1 MDGKILYQV
10 LAPESSFEEL
20 ALLASRIAKVPVA
33 FISFMDG
40 EHQWLKSKFGFDKNK
55 HRYLDFVETVIY
67 IPENQEQINR
77 QKLSSEKHLKENSKE
92 AKMLIVA
99 DTLAEPKL
107 ANHPLVTSLP
117 KIRFYAGIPIVTQ
130 GQLIGLLS
138 VMDYQPRELTEECQ
152 EELRALTGAIE
163 NQVDLHRKLIHLGSK
178 FLGLQEVQESKQQTQ
193 ETLHLL
199 ERAIAASSNGI
210 IITDHTKPDNP
221 IIYCNRAF
229 ETITG
234 YSRREVIGT
243 NCRFLQG
250 PDTDKQAVAKIH
262 EAILAEQDYLVV
274 LKNYRKDGT
283 PFWNELAISPVRDTH
298 NRLTHFIGIQT
309 DITDRKQA
317 EEALRKSEERYRL
330 LAHNSTDF
338 ISRQTAA
345 GVYLYASPACERLL
359 GYRSEELIDCCA
371 YDFFH
376 PEDPQHHRCDLSP
389 RRSQLQPPELSSES
403 NSQTASDTYTFTHR
417 LRHKQG
423 HYVWFETTYQTIR
436 HPETDEVVELV
447 AVSRDISE
455 RKQADAALLER
466 SRLSILEAEVG
477 KILGQSGPL
486 SLLLTRSSKA
496 IVRELEL
503 IGAGVWTVDRQTNQ
517 LKLEACAGEIPS
529 EIGAEISVKT
539 DYSNTAQLLLTGS
552 PSSNLPTQRQNLNQ
566 ASNGR
571 KLLPPNSQSST
582 ANSQNL
588 TPTTYPLIVEGRV
601 LGVMRVW
608 TNRQITDAA
617 QEVLQWTAGAIAAA
631 VDRVQ
636 TQEHFAS
643 NREALLFRLA
653 SQIRDS
659 LDLDKILGTTVNE
672 IRNLLQ
678 IDQCYFIW
686 CLAAQT
692 TSIVVTHE
700 ASSPNLP
707 HRADEYPPAQV
718 ALLADKIRLRE
729 VMRVNNLDTNDAAVS
744 QSMQAYLE
752 ELGVKSQL
760 LLPLHTRSGQLG
772 AVICANYSQP
782 RPWTDSEVELLQAV
796 VDQVA
801 IAIDQAELYA
811 QTRAAALAA
820 QTQAFHL
827 KEALHNLQ
835 QKEAQLIQHE
845 KMSSLGQMVA
855 GVAHEINNPVNFIYG
870 NLSHCKTYTQDILEL
885 LELYQKHYSDPHP
898 EIKEKAEDI
907 DLEFLIEDLP
917 NIVAS
922 MEMGTERIRKIV
934 LSLRNFSRL
943 DEAEMKPVNIHE
955 GLDNTLLILHSR
967 FKSKGKDAGIEIVKE
982 YGELPKVECYA
993 GQMNQV
999 FMNIIA
1005 NAIDALDAQPDPK
1018 IIKITTL
1025 MGEPEPEANGQQKS
1039 LQPSEKFVVIRI
1051 KDNGPG
1057 MPEKVRT
1064 RLFDPFFTTKPV
1076 GKGTGLGL
1084 SISYQIVVEKHGG
1097 VLKCISEPGEG
1108 AEFWIEIPVKP
1119 PVHLKA

>member
-1 MDGKILYQV
+1 MDGQFLYRV

-20 ALLASRIAKVPVA
+20 AVLAARIVKVPVA
-33 FISFMDG
+33 FISFMHE
-40 EHQWLKSKFGFDKNK
+40 EHQWLKSNVGFDKNK
-55 HRYLDFVETVIY
+55 HRYLDFVETIVSI
-67 IPENQEQINR
+67 QEEREEIKTSKSNTKKK
-77 QKLSSEKHLKENSKE
+77 KLKGELTE

-99 DTLAEPKL
+99 DTLAEQKL
-107 ANHPLVTSLP
+107 AIHPLVTSP
-117 KIRFYAGIPIVTQ
+117 PNIRFYAGIPIITQ
-130 GQLIGLLS
+130 GQVVGLLS
-138 VMDYQPRELTEECQ
+138 VMDYKPRELTKESREDL
-152 EELRALTGAIE
+152 ETLRGAIE
-163 NQVDLHRKLIHLGSK
+163 NQVQLHRKLIHLGSK
-178 FLGLQEVQESKQQTQ
+178 FLGLQDSLGSKQQTK

-199 ERAIAASSNGI
+199 ERAIAAGSNGI
-210 IITDHTKPDNP
+210 IITDHNKPDNP

-234 YSRREVIGT
+234 YSRTEVIGS

-250 PDTDKQAVAKIH
+250 PDTDKEARAKIRQ
-262 EAILAEQDYLVV
+262 AILQEKDCLVV

-283 PFWNELAISPVRDTH
+283 PFWNELAISPLKDTN

-309 DITDRKQA
+309 DITARKQA
-317 EEALRKSEERYRL
+317 EDDLRKSEERYRL
-330 LAHNSTDF
+330 LAHHSTDL
-338 ISRQTAA
+338 ISRQTAE
-345 GVYLYASPACERLL
+345 GVYLYASPASDRLL
-359 GYRSEELIDCCA
+359 GYQTEELIDRST

-376 PEDPQHHRCDLSP
+376 PEDPHYHRCDLSSDKTKA
-389 RRSQLQPPELSSES
+389 RSPKLRQES
-403 NSQTASDTYTFTHR
+403 NSGAAQDTYTFTHR
-417 LRHKQG
+417 LRHKEG

-447 AVSRDISE
+447 AVSRDITE

-466 SRLSILEAEVG
+466 SRLSVLEASVG
-477 KILGQSGPL
+477 RILGKSGPL
-486 SLLLTRSSKA
+486 SALLSRSSKA
-496 IVRELEL
+496 LVRELDL
-503 IGAGVWTVDRQTNQ
+503 RWAGVWTVDRQTNQ
-517 LKLEACAGEIPS
+517 LKLEAGAGDIPEEMATEMS
-529 EIGAEISVKT
+529 NMGKT
-539 DYSNTAQLLLTGS
+539 DGGDSDRLLLTAG
-552 PSSNLPTQRQNLNQ
+552 PTVGLTTQTQNNLNQ
-566 ASNGR
+566 NNNGINVLPAS
-571 KLLPPNSQSST
+571 SQSST
-582 ANSQNL
+582 ANLQNL
-588 TPTTYPLIVEGRV
+588 APITYPLIVEGRV

-608 TNRQITDAA
+608 ANRQITDAA

-636 TQEHFAS
+636 TQEHLSS

-659 LDLDKILGTTVNE
+659 LDLDKILGTAVKE

-707 HRADEYPPAQV
+707 PRADEYPPAQA
-718 ALLADKIRLRE
+718 ALLAEKIHLRE
-729 VMRVNNLDTNDAAVS
+729 LMRVNNLETNDAAVS
-744 QSMQAYLE
+744 ESMQAYLQ

-760 LLPLHTRSGQLG
+760 LLPLHTRSGQFG
-772 AVICANYSQP
+772 AVICCNYRQP

-827 KEALHNLQ
+827 KEALESLQ

-870 NLSHCKTYTQDILEL
+870 NLTHCKTYTQDILEL
-885 LELYQKHYSDPHP
+885 LELYQKHYTDPDP
-898 EIKEKAEDI
+898 EIKEKTEDI

-917 NIVAS
+917 NILAS

-943 DEAEMKPVNIHE
+943 DEAEMKPVDIHE
-955 GLDNTLLILHSR
+955 GIDNTLLILHSR
-967 FKSKGKDAGIEIVKE
+967 FKSKGKDSGIEIIKE
-982 YGELPKVECYA
+982 YGDLPKVECYA

-1005 NAIDALDAQPDPK
+1005 NAIDALDEQPEPR
-1018 IIKITTL
+1018 IIKITTQ
-1025 MGEPEPEANGQQKS
+1025 MGEPSDANSQ
-1039 LQPSEKFVVIRI
+1039 EKTVVIRI
-1051 KDNGPG
+1051 KDNGEG
-1057 MPEKVRT
+1057 MPDRVRT
-1064 RLFDPFFTTKPV
+1064 RLFDPFFTTKAV

-1084 SISYQIVVEKHGG
+1084 SIGYQIVVEKHGG
-1097 VLKCISEPGEG
+1097 VLNCISEPGEG

-1119 PVHLKA
+1119 PAHLKA

>member
-1 MDGKILYQV
+1 MDGQLLYQV

-20 ALLASRIAKVPVA
+20 AILAARIAKVPVA
-33 FISFMDG
+33 FISFMDA
-40 EHQWLKSKFGFDKNK
+40 EHQWLKSKVGFDKNK
-55 HRYLDFVETVIY
+55 HRYLDFVETVVSMS
-67 IPENQEQINR
+67 ENQEAINR
-77 QKLSSEKHLKENSKE
+77 AKLNSEKQSQEKSPETQL
-92 AKMLIVA
+92 LIVA
-99 DTLAEPKL
+99 DTLAEPKV
-107 ANHPLVTSLP
+107 ANHSLVASP
-117 KIRFYAGIPIVTQ
+117 PNIRFYAGIPIVTQ
-130 GQLIGLLS
+130 GQLVGLLS
-138 VMDYQPRELTEECQ
+138 LMDYQPRELTKQ
-152 EELRALTGAIE
+152 SWEELETLIKAIE
-163 NQVDLHRKLIHLGSK
+163 HQVELHRKLIHLGSK
-178 FLGLQEVQESKQQTQ
+178 FLGLQETLGSKQQTK

-199 ERAIAASSNGI
+199 ERAIAGSSNGI
-210 IITDHTKPDNP
+210 IITDHSKPDNP

-229 ETITG
+229 EKITG
-234 YSRREVIGT
+234 YSRTEVTGS

-250 PDTDKQAVAKIH
+250 PDTDKEAIAKIR
-262 EAILAEQDYLVV
+262 EAILEEKDCLVV

-283 PFWNELAISPVRDTH
+283 TFWNELAISPVKDSH

-309 DITDRKQA
+309 DITSRKKA
-317 EEALRKSEERYRL
+317 EDALRKSEERYRL
-330 LAHNSTDF
+330 LAHHSTDL
-338 ISRQTAA
+338 ISRQTAE
-345 GVYLYASPACERLL
+345 GVYIYASPACERLL
-359 GYRSEELIDCCA
+359 GYQAEELIDRCT

-376 PEDPQHHRCDLSP
+376 PNDPQYHRCDLSS
-389 RRSQLQPPELSSES
+389 RRSQGQLTELT
-403 NSQTASDTYTFTHR
+403 TAQDTYTFIHR
-417 LRHKQG
+417 LQHKEG

-436 HPETDEVVELV
+436 NPETDEVVELV
-447 AVSRDISE
+447 AVSRDITE
-455 RKQADAALLER
+455 RKQADAALVER

-477 KILGQSGPL
+477 KILSQSGPL
-486 SLLLTRSSKA
+486 SALLSRSSRA
-496 IVRELEL
+496 LVRELDL
-503 IGAGVWTVDRQTNQ
+503 LGAGIWTVDPQNNQ
-517 LKLEACAGEIPS
+517 LTLEGCAGEIPS
-529 EIGAEISVKT
+529 EMVAEIPLKI
-539 DYSNTAQLLLTGS
+539 DYSNAPQLLLTNS
-552 PSSNLPTQRQNLNQ
+552 PTSNLATQRENLNP

-571 KLLPPNSQSST
+571 KLLAPSSQSST

-588 TPTTYPLIVEGRV
+588 TPITYPLIVEGRV

-608 TNRQITDAA
+608 TNRQITDVA
-617 QEVLQWTAGAIAAA
+617 QEVLQWTAGAIAAT

-659 LDLDKILGTTVNE
+659 LDLDKILLTAVHE
-672 IRNLLQ
+672 IRNLLE

-686 CLAAQT
+686 CLTAQT

-700 ASSPNLP
+700 ASTPNLP

-718 ALLADKIRLRE
+718 ALLAEKIRLRE
-729 VMRVNNLDTNDAAVS
+729 VMRVNNLDANDAAVS
-744 QSMQAYLE
+744 LSMQAYLE

-772 AVICANYSQP
+772 AVICCNYTQP

-827 KEALHNLQ
+827 KEALQSLQ

-870 NLSHCKTYTQDILEL
+870 NLTHCKTYTHEILDL
-885 LELYQKHYSDPHP
+885 LKLYEKHYDNPHP
-898 EIKEKAEDI
+898 EIKEKAEEI

-917 NIVAS
+917 NILAS

-967 FKSKGKDAGIEIVKE
+967 FKSKGKDGGIEIVKE
-982 YGELPKVECYA
+982 YGTLPKVECYA

-1005 NAIDALDAQPDPK
+1005 NAIDALDAQPDPR
-1018 IIKITTL
+1018 IITITTQ
-1025 MGEPEPEANGQQKS
+1025 MGKSEAEAPGQRLLS
-1039 LQPSEKFVVIRI
+1039 STEKYIVIRI

-1057 MPEKVRT
+1057 MPEKVRG

-1097 VLKCISEPGEG
+1097 VLECISAPGEG
-1108 AEFWIEIPVKP
+1108 AEFWMEIPVKP
-1119 PVHLKA
+1119 PLHLQN